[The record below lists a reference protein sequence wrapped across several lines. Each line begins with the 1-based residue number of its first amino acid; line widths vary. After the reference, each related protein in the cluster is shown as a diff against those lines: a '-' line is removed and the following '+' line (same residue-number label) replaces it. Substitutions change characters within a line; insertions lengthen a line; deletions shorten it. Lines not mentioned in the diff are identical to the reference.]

1 MNGMDLQAIW
11 TCAALGFVGCLT
23 LIPSIRRHH
32 ASREERNNRSF
43 HHTHGK
49 PVTRFGGVGL
59 AGAFVLVAILAAG
72 FCWDRLRFS
81 TDVVAVIGA
90 MAMFGLGFWDDCRPL
105 GAKFKLSGQ
114 ILIAAGVHL
123 AGVGIEHIKNPFSG
137 GAIVLGGWGLV
148 VTIVWLVAFTNLINL
163 IDGIDGLAGGI
174 SLMLMCL
181 LVCVGINS
189 HSYSTLLAAG
199 TAGALVAF
207 LYFNFPPAKI
217 YMGDGGAYFLGFLI
231 GVLAITNSHKGTVA
245 AALLAPLFAMALPI
259 ADVTLA
265 ILRRGLKGLP
275 IFRPDRQHIHHRL
288 VGIGF
293 SRRRTVLTLYALSL
307 VCLAMA
313 LAAFWSQGRLVPI
326 LFGVMFLIVLFS
338 ARCFG
343 FLQDWLAVRK
353 AVGTSLQ
360 LRRESRYAL
369 AMMTWLEME
378 AERCENLQELWT
390 SYLFVT
396 RKLGFSQVR
405 LVLER
410 DADFVWKSQATGDTE
425 LLRRRQELRLA
436 NITAIEFSAD
446 ASAIPATV
454 FEHLTELAAETW
466 MKVAQRWQKANGQ
479 PIRFEPAV
487 LSIVPLVEPGRVLVA
502 NAA

>member
-1 MNGMDLQAIW
+1 MNGMDLQAIL
-11 TCAALGFVGCLT
+11 TCAALGFVACLT
-23 LIPSIRRHH
+23 FIPSIRRHH
-32 ASREERNNRSF
+32 TAREGQNIRSF

-49 PVTRFGGVGL
+49 TVTRFGGVGL
-59 AGAFVLVAILAAG
+59 AGAFFFAAILAAG
-72 FCWDRLRFS
+72 FYWERLRFS
-81 TDVVAVIGA
+81 TDGVCVIGA

-105 GAKFKLSGQ
+105 GAKFKLASQ
-114 ILIAAGVHL
+114 ILIAAGVYW
-123 AGVGIEHIKNPFSG
+123 AGVGIEQIKNPLNG
-137 GAIVLGGWGLV
+137 ETIVLGAWGFAA
-148 VTIVWLVAFTNLINL
+148 TIMWLVAFTNLINL

-181 LVCVGINS
+181 LVCVGFNS

-199 TAGALVAF
+199 TAGALLAF

-217 YMGDGGAYFLGFLI
+217 YMGDGGAYLLGFLI
-231 GVLAITNSHKGTVA
+231 GVLTITNSHKGTVA

-259 ADVTLA
+259 VDVTLA

-293 SRRRTVLTLYALSL
+293 SRRRTLLTLYALSL

-313 LAAFWSQGRLVPI
+313 LAVFWSQGRLVPI

-360 LRRESRYAL
+360 LRKESRYAL

-378 AERCENLQELWT
+378 AERCDNLQELWT

-396 RKLGFSQVR
+396 RKLGFAQVR

-410 DADFVWKSQATGDTE
+410 DADFVWKNQTSGDTDF
-425 LLRRRQELRLA
+425 LRRRQELRLA
-436 NITAIEFSAD
+436 NITAIEYSAE
-446 ASAIPATV
+446 ASAMPATV

-487 LSIVPLVEPGRVLVA
+487 LNIVPLVDPGRVLVA